1 MSRWVIF
8 FGNLEQ
14 KQCIYFLLHRIKLIG
29 GEVVLL
35 PPSASSHACKQT
47 GSLRDESPS
56 TSDVTMVQWRHQP
69 CCSHG
74 NRPEA
79 SECRRLHINTHPRT
93 GVTTCV
99 EILRLVVIHIDK
111 SAEIN
116 FWFIYSWTAMER
128 TVNIKRWPDDT
139 HWIHILSFQYWGQF
153 FHF

>member
-1 MSRWVIF
+1 MSCLMIF

-14 KQCIYFLLHRIKLIG
+14 KPCIYFLLHRIKLID
-29 GEVVLL
+29 GELVLL

-56 TSDVTMVQWRHQP
+56 SSDVTMVQWRHQP

-79 SECRRLHINTHPRT
+79 SECRELHINTHPRAS
-93 GVTTCV
+93 VTTCV
-99 EILRLVVIHIDK
+99 EILRLVVNHGNT

-116 FWFIYSWTAMER
+116 LASVICWLIYSWTAMER
-128 TVNIKRWPDDT
+128 TVKIKFWPNDT
-139 HWIHILSFQYWGQF
+139 H
-153 FHF
+153 